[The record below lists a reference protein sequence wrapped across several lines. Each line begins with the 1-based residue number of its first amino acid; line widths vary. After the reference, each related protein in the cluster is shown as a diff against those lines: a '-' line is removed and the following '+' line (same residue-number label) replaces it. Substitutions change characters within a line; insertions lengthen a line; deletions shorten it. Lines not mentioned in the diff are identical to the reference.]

1 MTLLKINLYKYIDNL
16 RKIVSVDQN
25 DGSQNGTSKDITCK
39 YLKTFVALHLNYCTS
54 LSLQI
59 YIKI

>member
-1 MTLLKINLYKYIDNL
+1 M
-16 RKIVSVDQN
+16 SVDQN